1 MISSTIPSAK
11 YSCSRSPL
19 ILSNGSTA
27 IDGLSGSGRGLWCRS
42 GASTHILH
50 VLGLTGHNPDKAK
63 ALARNC
69 ANQPLLFTSVA
80 DRFARG
86 IDASGQV
93 RLGNETSGP
102 NRVQQVILGDHALSI
117 LNQINQ
123 QIENLRPD
131 GDLLG
136 TSPKLAPVDIQDVVL
151 KEKLHFDPPR
161 VAPAIL
167 RPSQPRIGNFKQESG
182 RFKGQLSA
190 V

>member
-27 IDGLSGSGRGLWCRS
+27 IDGLSGSGRGFGVVAVLPGTS
-42 GASTHILH
+42 FTFSASQVTTPTKRKPLRETVRINRCSSP
-50 VLGLTGHNPDKAK
+50 VSPIAWRA
-63 ALARNC
+63 ALMR
-69 ANQPLLFTSVA
+69 V
-80 DRFARG
+80 
-86 IDASGQV
+86 V
-93 RLGNETSGP
+93 GNETSGP

-136 TSPKLAPVDIQDVVL
+136 TSPKLAPVTRQILQGPRLTEAIPDVRPRA
-151 KEKLHFDPPR
+151 EKC
-161 VAPAIL
+161 A
-167 RPSQPRIGNFKQESG
+167 
-182 RFKGQLSA
+182 
-190 V
+190 

>member
-11 YSCSRSPL
+11 YSCSGSPL
-19 ILSNGSTA
+19 KFSNGSTA
-27 IDGLSGSGRGLWCRS
+27 IDGLSGRGNGIRVVAVRAGTS
-42 GASTHILH
+42 FVAFSAAT
-50 VLGLTGHNPDKAK
+50 LTTPTNRKPLRGT
-63 ALARNC
+63 
-69 ANQPLLFTSVA
+69 ANQPLLFTAVA

-86 IDASGQV
+86 VDAGSQV
-93 RLGNETSGP
+93 RLRNETSGP
-102 NRVQQVILGDHALSI
+102 NCVQQVILGDHALSI

-167 RPSQPRIGNFKQESG
+167 RPSQRRIGNFKQESG
-182 RFKGQLSA
+182 RF
-190 V
+190 

>member
-1 MISSTIPSAK
+1 LPSRIPITCRILTEPCDVL
-11 YSCSRSPL
+11 YPL
-19 ILSNGSTA
+19 P
-27 IDGLSGSGRGLWCRS
+27 DYPKSG
-42 GASTHILH
+42 
-50 VLGLTGHNPDKAK
+50 
-63 ALARNC
+63 
-69 ANQPLLFTSVA
+69 
-80 DRFARG
+80 
-86 IDASGQV
+86 
-93 RLGNETSGP
+93 GP

-167 RPSQPRIGNFKQESG
+167 RPSSVASAILSKNQAD
-182 RFKGQLSA
+182 FKGQLSA